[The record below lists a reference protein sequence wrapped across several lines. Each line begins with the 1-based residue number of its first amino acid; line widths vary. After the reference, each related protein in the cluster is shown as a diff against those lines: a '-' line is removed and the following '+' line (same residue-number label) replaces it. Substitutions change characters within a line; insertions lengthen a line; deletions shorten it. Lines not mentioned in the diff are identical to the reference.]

1 MKATCIPA
9 MAVALSVCL
18 YIQSVMPKPVILEA
32 RTEMIC
38 PSQTMVN
45 PNMPDGRLLVPVV
58 VDVCMERFYLF
69 TSKFYKL

>member
-1 MKATCIPA
+1 
-9 MAVALSVCL
+9 
-18 YIQSVMPKPVILEA
+18 MPKPVMLEA